1 MPNIF
6 QSKNLPSWFVH
17 IVRLFYRFKKSLIK
31 TRAVVLR
38 YNDLLLFLGSLIAV
52 AVVVYDFGFSHQRQT
67 MLLIHKFFKGF
78 LFAVRMLLI
87 LRILLKLTMGPKLKE
102 LLAEGILLIVIWILI
117 AVNYTHSAYFDLHYP
132 ELGFLGHTIITYVA
146 ILATFIVEFGK
157 QSLFLNRLNFNP
169 GQLFILSFVFLI
181 LIGTGLLLLPTA
193 THTGLSF
200 TDALFTSTSAVCV
213 TGLIVVDTATH
224 FTGTGKAIIFLL
236 FQAGGLGIMTFT
248 SFFGLFYTGS
258 SSFKDHFFL
267 RDLTNSEKIGDIFKT
282 LIKIFFITFGVE
294 IVGAFA
300 IYYSV
305 ENLPLPGQQTQWEF
319 ALFHSVSAFC
329 NAGFSSLSAGLAD
342 PMVASNIHFQT
353 VISILIIMGGLGFP
367 IVFNFYQYLKHHVT
381 RALSYVLNL
390 KEKRHVPNIV
400 QLSSRIVLVTTL
412 ILLVFGVV
420 TTFLLEQNHSYEGM
434 STAQKWSH
442 AFFTSTTSRTA
453 GFNTVDYNLYGNA
466 TIVMMLVLM
475 WIGASPS
482 STGGGIKTTTLA
494 VAFLHVWN
502 LARGRNKTE
511 LYYRHIPDSSIMRAY
526 AIIFSSV
533 LVILSASFLI
543 SAFDPQVAFR
553 SILFETF
560 SAFSTVGLSLGITS
574 SLSLASKYVL
584 IILMFIGRIGVLS
597 MILALVPKADTR
609 RYGYPNE
616 NLMIN

>member
-1 MPNIF
+1 MPDIF

-17 IVRLFYRFKKSLIK
+17 LVRLFYRFKKSLIK
-31 TRAVVLR
+31 ARAVALQ

-52 AVVVYDFGFSHQRQT
+52 IVVVYDFGFAHQRQT

-78 LFAVRMLLI
+78 LFAVRLLLI
-87 LRILLKLTMGPKLKE
+87 LRLLLKITMRPRIQE
-102 LLAEGILLIVIWILI
+102 VLAEGILLLVIWLLI
-117 AVNYTHSAYFDLHYP
+117 AVNYTHSAYFDSHYP
-132 ELGFLGHTIITYVA
+132 QLGFLGHTIITYVA

-181 LIGTGLLLLPTA
+181 LVGTGLLLLPTA
-193 THTGLSF
+193 THTGISF

-224 FTGTGKAIIFLL
+224 FTGTGKTIIFML

-248 SFFGLFYTGS
+248 SFFGLFYSGS
-258 SSFKDHFFL
+258 STFKDHFFL

-294 IVGAFA
+294 IAGAFA
-300 IYYSV
+300 IYHSV
-305 ENLPLPGQQTQWEF
+305 GNLPLPGQQTSWEF
-319 ALFHSVSAFC
+319 AIFHAVSAFC

-353 VISILIIMGGLGFP
+353 VISILIILGGLGFP
-367 IVFNFYQYLKHHVT
+367 IVFNFYQYIKHHIQRFFSFVFK
-381 RALSYVLNL
+381 LNQ
-390 KEKRHVPNIV
+390 KRHVPNIV
-400 QLSSRIVLVTTL
+400 QLSSRIVLITTL
-412 ILLVFGVV
+412 ILLVLGVV
-420 TTFLLEQNHSYEGM
+420 TTFLLEQNNSYAGM
-434 STAQKWSH
+434 SVAQKWSH

-502 LARGRNKTE
+502 LARGRTKTE
-511 LYYRHIPDSSIMRAY
+511 LFFRQISDSSIMRAY

-533 LVILSASFLI
+533 IVILGAAFLI
-543 SAFDPQVAFR
+543 AAFDPQIAFR
-553 SILFETF
+553 SIIFEAF

-584 IILMFIGRIGVLS
+584 IALMFVGRVGVLA
-597 MILALVPKADTR
+597 MILALVPKAASR
-609 RYGYPNE
+609 RYSYPNE
-616 NLMIN
+616 NLIIN